1 MLLDMIIAPIIF
13 IISEM
18 SNAYK
23 PYRMIYDIIN
33 HIVFNG
39 DTYMTALSIVVPD
52 ELAQD
57 SSLVA
62 KKMHISRS
70 QFIRLAIE
78 NEIKAYRLMRDQQDM
93 VVGFKALKQQVGY
106 LDEMND
112 FEQLDVNL
120 KDEGEF
126 WWKK

>member
-1 MLLDMIIAPIIF
+1 
-13 IISEM
+13 
-18 SNAYK
+18 
-23 PYRMIYDIIN
+23 
-33 HIVFNG
+33 
-39 DTYMTALSIVVPD
+39 MTALSIVVPD

>member
-1 MLLDMIIAPIIF
+1 MACLVRKNQKQKQNHI
-13 IISEM
+13 
-18 SNAYK
+18 K
-23 PYRMIYDIIN
+23 YDIIN
-33 HIVFNG
+33 YIVFNG

-57 SSLVA
+57 SSLIA
-62 KKMHISRS
+62 KQMHISRS

-78 NEIKAYRLMRDQQDM
+78 NEIKAYRLMREQQDM
-93 VVGFKALKQQVGY
+93 VVGFKALKQHAGY

-112 FEQLDVNL
+112 LEQLDVNL

-126 WWKK
+126 WWKE

>member
-1 MLLDMIIAPIIF
+1 M
-13 IISEM
+13 
-18 SNAYK
+18 
-23 PYRMIYDIIN
+23 
-33 HIVFNG
+33 VFNG

-57 SSLVA
+57 SSLIA

-78 NEIKAYRLMRDQQDM
+78 NEIKAYRLKIEQQAM
-93 VVGFKALKQQVGY
+93 IAGFKAVKQQALY
-106 LDEMND
+106 LEEMID
-112 FEQLDVNL
+112 LEQLDVNL